1 MGDDGELA
9 AMTSGMG
16 LTHSGAAAEP
26 DDEPDDEHDDESDDE
41 QDDDGSIEDVA
52 TYSSTMTHLKDFTK
66 LGIQASG
73 DKSIGCDINLIYKET
88 LALLKANGHSMQ
100 EQLVFNIVMTE
111 ANKLN
116 KANYVKVNT
125 ASVQLRSLH
134 QHTER
139 LYNLAVYDDQELKAL
154 GDKILGHLSGMINK
168 QDQPVPDLQKTD
180 YFINT
185 MKWHDV
191 AFLEDMQGYLKT
203 SHKVKELSVQ
213 IMNDEIKMAFWTVV
227 QQKERGER
235 DAKKKARALVVPEKA
250 AKKKACTSSE

>member
-9 AMTSGMG
+9 AMTSGMS
-16 LTHSGAAAEP
+16 LTNSGAAAEP
-26 DDEPDDEHDDESDDE
+26 DDEHDDEHDDE
-41 QDDDGSIEDVA
+41 QDDDGSIEDVPVA
-52 TYSSTMTHLKDFTK
+52 TYSGTMMTHLKDFTK

-154 GDKILGHLSGMINK
+154 GDKILEHLSGMISK
-168 QDQPVPDLQKTD
+168 PDHPVPDLQKTD

>member
-9 AMTSGMG
+9 AMTSGMS
-16 LTHSGAAAEP
+16 LTNSGAAAEP
-26 DDEPDDEHDDESDDE
+26 DDEHDDEHDDE
-41 QDDDGSIEDVA
+41 QDDDGSIEDVPVA
-52 TYSSTMTHLKDFTK
+52 TYSGTMMTHLKDFTK

-154 GDKILGHLSGMINK
+154 GDKILKHLSGMIFK
-168 QDQPVPDLQKTD
+168 PDHPVPDLQRTD